1 MISALEFTF
10 EMVDLG
16 DQFLEALPDVLTFL
30 VRLEKLPLE
39 APNALG
45 VFVSLLTKFRRLSA
59 RIGECVCEG
68 RNGTL

>member
-1 MISALEFTF
+1 MI
-10 EMVDLG
+10 DLCN
-16 DQFLEALPDVLTFL
+16 QFLEAFPDVLTFL

-39 APNALG
+39 ATNALG
-45 VFVSLLTKFRRLSA
+45 VFVSLLTKLCRLSA